1 MLIVQHLDSK
11 IEKHTKK
18 KKHQTNIFLLLFFK
32 ASFNIW

>member
-18 KKHQTNIFLLLFFK
+18 KTQTNIFLLLFFK